1 MKRDIAIDYLR
12 SGVTVLVVAHHS
24 ALAYTTFSR
33 FNPAHYTASTAPIV
47 DTISWTPL
55 DYLVAWNDIFFMAL
69 MFFISG
75 LFIAPALE
83 RKGPSRFFA
92 DRAKRLGIPFAIAVT
107 TLMPLAYYPSW
118 RLSNDAG
125 RGGYLR
131 RFFTSDGWPV
141 GPPWFLWLLLAFCAL
156 IGLAFWL
163 APRLEVLLRWD
174 HASGWRMA
182 AVFVGATLLATVPLR
197 LFVQPYSWSSL
208 GGPLAFQTSRLLL
221 YLVWF
226 LLGVSFGGKNIE
238 RSLSAKNLRPWPWWL
253 VLGLASFVAHWFFSG
268 DAVLQSMPAWLW
280 NCALAGIFALCC
292 SFTSLASLGLARF
305 LVRASWPLA
314 DSLSAN
320 AYGIYIL
327 HYAIVTWTQFSL
339 LSRPFPASLKFAIT
353 FSVALAGSW
362 IITAALRQTAARQV
376 L

>member
-1 MKRDIAIDYLR
+1 MKRDIAIDSLR

-33 FNPAHYTASTAPIV
+33 FNPEHYTTSTAPIV
-47 DTISWTPL
+47 DTISWAPL

-83 RKGPSRFFA
+83 RKGPARFFA

-118 RLSNDAG
+118 RLSNDAD

-131 RFFTSDGWPV
+131 RYFTSDGWPV

-156 IGLAFWL
+156 VALAGWL
-163 APRLEVLLRWD
+163 APRRRVPLWLEN
-174 HASGWRMA
+174 ASGWRMA
-182 AVFVGATLLATVPLR
+182 AVFLGATLVATVPVR

-208 GGPLAFQTSRLLL
+208 GGPLAFQTSRMLL

-226 LLGVSFGGKNIE
+226 LLGVSFGGENLE
-238 RSLSAKNLRPWPWWL
+238 RSLSTRNLRPWPWWL
-253 VLGLASFVAHWFFSG
+253 LLGLAGFVAHWFSSG
-268 DAVLQSMPAWLW
+268 DAVLKSMPAWLGH
-280 NCALAGIFALCC
+280 CALAGIFALCC

-305 LVRASWPLA
+305 HVRASWPLA

-320 AYGIYIL
+320 AYGIYIV
-327 HYAIVTWTQFSL
+327 H
-339 LSRPFPASLKFAIT
+339 
-353 FSVALAGSW
+353 
-362 IITAALRQTAARQV
+362 
-376 L
+376 